1 MNRKAIWIMKF
12 SIDRRYFATAGEDGI
27 INIWKVKTDPS
38 SKWDGHVFE
47 EEPIHSFKGHTVQNS
62 NLPYVQSHIVDLAW
76 SKSGFLLSA
85 SLDCTVRLWHINK
98 EKCICVFKHS

>member
-1 MNRKAIWIMKF
+1 MNVVRKSYRELSNLTTCQELRSHTLENDVLVMNRKAIWIMKF

-47 EEPIHSFKGHTVQNS
+47 EEPIHSFKGHTV
-62 NLPYVQSHIVDLAW
+62 
-76 SKSGFLLSA
+76 
-85 SLDCTVRLWHINK
+85 
-98 EKCICVFKHS
+98 